1 MGRIKNKTVKR
12 AAREI
17 IEKYYGK
24 LTNDFYL
31 NKKIVEQ
38 VADAQTKKIRNKI
51 AGYTTLL
58 VKRIHKG
65 PVKGISLK
73 VQEEQR
79 ERNLDVIPEK
89 SQVNISNSEFAVTQ
103 ETQKMLEQNQ
113 LFAKLKDFLKVQE
126 PQRKERV
133 DRNKKKEHKHP
144 KKEAQSL
151 LV

>member
-17 IEKYYGK
+17 IEKFYGK
-24 LTNDFYL
+24 LSNDFYL

-38 VADAQTKKIRNKI
+38 VSDAQTKKIRNKI

-58 VKRIHKG
+58 LKRIQKG

-79 ERNLDVIPEK
+79 EKNLDEIPEK
-89 SQVNISNSEFAVTQ
+89 SHVNIANTEFSVTR
-103 ETQKMLEQNQ
+103 ETQYMLEQNKI
-113 LFAKLKDFLKVQE
+113 FDRLKDFIKVAE
-126 PQRKERV
+126 PVVREKDNNYKKKDNRK
-133 DRNKKKEHKHP
+133 DKKNKKN
-144 KKEAQSL
+144 L
-151 LV
+151 L

>member
-1 MGRIKNKTVKR
+1 MGRIKNKTIKR

-38 VADAQTKKIRNKI
+38 VSDAQTKKIRNQI

-58 VKRIHKG
+58 LKRIQKG

-73 VQEEQR
+73 IQEEQR
-79 ERNLDVIPEK
+79 EKRLDTIPEK
-89 SQVNISNSEFAVTQ
+89 SNIDISKENVAITK
-103 ETQKMLEQNQ
+103 ETKEMLESISMYSNLQS
-113 LFAKLKDFLKVQE
+113 FLKV
-126 PQRKERV
+126 
-133 DRNKKKEHKHP
+133 
-144 KKEAQSL
+144 
-151 LV
+151 